1 MGLFTPRKESFRFR
15 RIIAAALF
23 FIILDGFIVGLPV
36 FGLFICLSIL
46 VACGIASIIF
56 IFSKREFSKLYAIKF
71 FIYLCACVSIIG
83 VYRMNVL
90 VGKRNA
96 DKIIN
101 SVGMYRSDEGAYP
114 RELSDLV
121 PEYLSSIPVCAY
133 RLSSRQYRYSYADN
147 YPYLMWAETPPFGR
161 RMYHFEDQG
170 WTYID

>member
-1 MGLFTPRKESFRFR
+1 
-15 RIIAAALF
+15 
-23 FIILDGFIVGLPV
+23 
-36 FGLFICLSIL
+36 
-46 VACGIASIIF
+46 
-56 IFSKREFSKLYAIKF
+56 
-71 FIYLCACVSIIG
+71 
-83 VYRMNVL
+83 MNVL

-147 YPYLMWAETPPFGR
+147 YPYLMWAETPPFGK